1 MLSEV
6 SCRPPVFRE
15 GMTMKSVFVFLAT
28 ITYLVCAPLHAD
40 HHGEKVEGE
49 KPFVLIARLQAAPG
63 KVAEVIALSAAA
75 DRAVKAGE
83 PGMLLHTFDRNPDD
97 ALGFVWTELYENSAA
112 LEFHLQN
119 PDLIEY
125 LDAVNPL
132 LDAFTVELYGE
143 VSKSAVDRL
152 RATETPT
159 KHFKTELGYIRDLT
173 P

>member
-1 MLSEV
+1 MN
-6 SCRPPVFRE
+6 
-15 GMTMKSVFVFLAT
+15 MKFVFVFLAAV
-28 ITYLVCAPLHAD
+28 TYLVCAPLHAD
-40 HHGEKVEGE
+40 HHGEKVEGI
-49 KPFVLIARLQAAPG
+49 KPFVLIARLHALPEKA
-63 KVAEVIALSAAA
+63 AEVIALSAAA

-83 PGMLLHTFDRNPDD
+83 PGMLLHTFDRDPDD

-125 LDAVNPL
+125 LDAVGPF

-143 VSKSAVDRL
+143 VSKSAVDML
-152 RATETPT
+152 KATETPT
-159 KHFKTELGYIRDLT
+159 KHYKTELGYIRDLT